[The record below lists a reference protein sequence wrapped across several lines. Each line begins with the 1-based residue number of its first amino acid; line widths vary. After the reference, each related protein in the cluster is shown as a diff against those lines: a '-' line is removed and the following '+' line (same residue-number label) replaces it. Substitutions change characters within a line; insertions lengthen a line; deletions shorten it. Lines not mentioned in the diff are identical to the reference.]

1 VQGTAATEM
10 VAWAGAQAVA
20 RARKGAVLPAA
31 PMVVALPPVA
41 LQALLLAVLME
52 VLMAA
57 TVPAWEERKVAT
69 LPAMGIPHSLR
80 RLENRT

>member
-1 VQGTAATEM
+1 
-10 VAWAGAQAVA
+10 
-20 RARKGAVLPAA
+20 
-31 PMVVALPPVA
+31 MVVALPPVA